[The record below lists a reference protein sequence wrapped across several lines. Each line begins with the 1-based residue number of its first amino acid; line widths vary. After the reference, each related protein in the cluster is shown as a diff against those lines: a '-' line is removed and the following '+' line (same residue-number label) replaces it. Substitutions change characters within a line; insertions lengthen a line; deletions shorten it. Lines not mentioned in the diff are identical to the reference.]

1 MIRKVLIANRGEIA
15 VRIIRACREMG
26 ILTVAVYSEAD
37 REALH
42 AQLADEAV
50 CIGPAPSKDSY
61 LNMERILSAAL
72 VTGADAVHPGF
83 GFLSENSTFARR
95 CQECHITWIGP
106 SPEVM
111 DRLGNKSEAR
121 NTMQAAGVPV
131 IPGTKE
137 PVFDWETGLSEADRI
152 GFPVMIK
159 AALGGGGKGM
169 RMAETRGTTTA
180 IADSHEIANVAGLD
194 GLRFMIEDGRRTPI
208 SIKYMM
214 PSCVPALPDEQ
225 AGAVITAAD
234 MQAFFAEH
242 PGDVFGLGEMMNLPG
257 VFMADPETCA
267 RIDAANQ
274 TPSKQVD
281 GHAPLVAGKDLNAYA
296 AAGII
301 ADHES
306 TIPEEALDKLSRG
319 MYVMLREG
327 TCSHDLANLSPMLL
341 ENPARA
347 RRCCFAT
354 DDRAPSDALATGMI
368 DNACRVAIEAGIDPV
383 VAISMASLST
393 AEAFGLD
400 HGCRDPHELRGAIA
414 PGKRADLLVLNDLT
428 FATAP
433 HRVYAA
439 GALVAQDGTFV
450 GEIAPE
456 MAEVAALADELR
468 ASVKL
473 PKLSLDVFDYAFK
486 PGEAVI
492 DVVPGKA
499 ITGMARPENAEGLR
513 RIMLIERH
521 GRGLSLQAE
530 GADGDGPAG
539 LGLVGK
545 HIGRGWVRGF
555 TITGGAIASTIGH
568 DSHNV
573 CVVGDNAADMM
584 AAVEAVGQGGHVLVR
599 NGEVVARIPLPLG
612 GLMSEGTAEDVA
624 AQHDDFMVKA
634 RAMGIEPPLDPI
646 MGIIFLPLPV
656 IPTLRIRPEGMFDVT
671 TFTYAD

>member
-1 MIRKVLIANRGEIA
+1 MSVEVMRSVIEAAEGRVPVDTLFTNAQIVDVYGQRVAPGS
-15 VRIIRACREMG
+15 
-26 ILTVAVYSEAD
+26 VAVKDGVIVGVLYDGRDDAAGTYEATEVVD
-37 REALH
+37 CQGRY
-42 AQLADEAV
+42 LA
-50 CIGPAPSKDSY
+50 
-61 LNMERILSAAL
+61 
-72 VTGADAVHPGF
+72 PGF
-83 GFLSENSTFARR
+83 IDGHL
-95 CQECHITWIGP
+95 HIESSNIRP
-106 SPEVM
+106 AEY
-111 DRLGNKSEAR
+111 A
-121 NTMQAAGVPV
+121 
-131 IPGTKE
+131 
-137 PVFDWETGLSEADRI
+137 
-152 GFPVMIK
+152 
-159 AALGGGGKGM
+159 
-169 RMAETRGTTTA
+169 RMAATRGTTTA

-194 GLRFMIEDGRRTPI
+194 GLRFMIEDGRRAPI

-234 MQAFFAEH
+234 MQEFFAEH

-306 TIPEEALDKLSRG
+306 TIPDEALDKLSRG

-341 ENPARA
+341 ENPTRA

-354 DDRAPSDALATGMI
+354 DDRAPSDALSTGMI

-400 HGCRDPHELRGAIA
+400 HGCRDPHERRGAIA
-414 PGKRADLLVLNDLT
+414 PGKRADLLLLDDLT
-428 FATAP
+428 FAKAP
-433 HRVYAA
+433 HRVYTA
-439 GALVAQDGTFV
+439 GALVAQDGSFV
-450 GEIAPE
+450 GEVAPE
-456 MAEVAALADELR
+456 TAEVAALADELR

-492 DVVPGKA
+492 DVIPGMA
-499 ITGMARPENAEGLR
+499 ITGMARPESAEGLR

-521 GRGLSLQAE
+521 GRGVSLQAE

-573 CVVGDNAADMM
+573 CVVGDKHDEETMLNADYI
-584 AAVEAVGQGGHVLVR
+584 VDIGPGPGEHG
-599 NGEVVARIPLPLG
+599 GEVVARIPLALG

>member
-1 MIRKVLIANRGEIA
+1 MSVEVMRSVIDAAEGRVPVDTLFTNVQIVDVYGQRVAPGS
-15 VRIIRACREMG
+15 
-26 ILTVAVYSEAD
+26 VAVKDGVIVGVLYDGRDDAAGTYEATEVID
-37 REALH
+37 GQGRYIA
-42 AQLADEAV
+42 
-50 CIGPAPSKDSY
+50 
-61 LNMERILSAAL
+61 
-72 VTGADAVHPGF
+72 PGF
-83 GFLSENSTFARR
+83 IDGHL
-95 CQECHITWIGP
+95 HIESSNIRP
-106 SPEVM
+106 AEY
-111 DRLGNKSEAR
+111 A
-121 NTMQAAGVPV
+121 
-131 IPGTKE
+131 
-137 PVFDWETGLSEADRI
+137 
-152 GFPVMIK
+152 
-159 AALGGGGKGM
+159 
-169 RMAETRGTTTA
+169 RMAATRGTTTA

-194 GLRFMIEDGRRTPI
+194 GLRFMIEDGRRAPI

-225 AGAVITAAD
+225 AGAVITAED
-234 MQAFFAEH
+234 MHAFFAEH

-257 VFMADPETCA
+257 VFMGDPETCA

-327 TCSHDLANLSPMLL
+327 TCSHDLANLSPMQL

-499 ITGMARPENAEGLR
+499 ITGMARPESAEGLR

-521 GRGLSLQAE
+521 GRGVSLQAE

-539 LGLVGK
+539 AM
-545 HIGRGWVRGF
+545 RG
-555 TITGGAIASTIGH
+555 IASSLSAARLPLVAIVACDMPFVSPKLIDALAH
-568 DSHNV
+568 RVDADALDV
-573 CVVGDNAADMM
+573 CVPR
-584 AAVEAVGQGGHVLVR
+584 EER
-599 NGEVVARIPLPLG
+599 
-612 GLMSEGTAEDVA
+612 
-624 AQHDDFMVKA
+624 
-634 RAMGIEPPLDPI
+634 GIEPLCAVWRRQACAPVARELLDQDRQ
-646 MGIIFLPLPV
+646 
-656 IPTLRIRPEGMFDVT
+656 RIRCLIDRVHAGYLDEPQIIEAAGSTLCFENVNTPEEF
-671 TFTYAD
+671 AAAELLA

>member
-1 MIRKVLIANRGEIA
+1 MSVEVMRSVIDAAEGRVPVDTLFANAQIVDVYGQRVAPGS
-15 VRIIRACREMG
+15 
-26 ILTVAVYSEAD
+26 VAVKDGLIVGVLYDGRDDAADTYEATEVID
-37 REALH
+37 CQGRY
-42 AQLADEAV
+42 LA
-50 CIGPAPSKDSY
+50 
-61 LNMERILSAAL
+61 
-72 VTGADAVHPGF
+72 PGF
-83 GFLSENSTFARR
+83 IDGHL
-95 CQECHITWIGP
+95 HIESSNIRP
-106 SPEVM
+106 AEY
-111 DRLGNKSEAR
+111 A
-121 NTMQAAGVPV
+121 
-131 IPGTKE
+131 
-137 PVFDWETGLSEADRI
+137 
-152 GFPVMIK
+152 
-159 AALGGGGKGM
+159 
-169 RMAETRGTTTA
+169 RMAATRGTTTA

-194 GLRFMIEDGRRTPI
+194 GLHFMIEDGRRAPI

-473 PKLSLDVFDYAFK
+473 PSF
-486 PGEAVI
+486 
-492 DVVPGKA
+492 
-499 ITGMARPENAEGLR
+499 ARR
-513 RIMLIERH
+513 
-521 GRGLSLQAE
+521 
-530 GADGDGPAG
+530 
-539 LGLVGK
+539 
-545 HIGRGWVRGF
+545 VRL
-555 TITGGAIASTIGH
+555 
-568 DSHNV
+568 
-573 CVVGDNAADMM
+573 C
-584 AAVEAVGQGGHVLVR
+584 L
-599 NGEVVARIPLPLG
+599 
-612 GLMSEGTAEDVA
+612 
-624 AQHDDFMVKA
+624 
-634 RAMGIEPPLDPI
+634 
-646 MGIIFLPLPV
+646 
-656 IPTLRIRPEGMFDVT
+656 
-671 TFTYAD
+671 